1 MLYSQILLFFTLFS
15 SFIISVSSEGPK
27 FGVVKPPLRRSSTP
41 TSASDPPFETPKISL
56 IMILK
61 KFLLKIGLDL
71 TDRSD
76 WWASTSQSK
85 PSLRADFSITAPCGL
100 FGLLS

>member
-1 MLYSQILLFFTLFS
+1 MLYSQIVPVLFFTLLS

-61 KFLLKIGLDL
+61 KVFIENR
-71 TDRSD
+71 TRFDR
-76 WWASTSQSK
+76 
-85 PSLRADFSITAPCGL
+85 PIRLVGVYRANQNHT
-100 FGLLS
+100 